1 MPATLC
7 PMIKMQFFGTT
18 GSFTGLP
25 LAGGLIYTCIP
36 GGTIAQI
43 QLTYTDSTAT
53 TANPSPVVLD
63 SQGMANIWL
72 VGFYRFFVY
81 DANSVLQYTVD
92 NVSSGASGTS
102 GTTQWTTLGY
112 TFAYI
117 SATQFSATGSYAASF
132 PIGTRIQAVVT
143 AGTIYGTVTAVSV
156 GGSPIITTVTV
167 LWDST
172 GLDAGLSTVATGI
185 ISITSGSLPVLPVVT
200 ESGNYSFLKTDYNQ
214 TFVSTSAAN
223 TQLTLPAA
231 ANMASGSFLKIKN
244 ANTGVVTLLG
254 TSDGIANQTLQP
266 NDEVTIFS
274 NGGALFGKPIT
285 TPFIPSIRDRFR
297 NLVAIS
303 NNTNSIPVTADE
315 VILQNANG
323 IPTRITGFSV
333 TPSMANAGINGLD
346 TGAAA
351 NGTFYHLWCIASSNG
366 ANASLLSVQP
376 PTNAANL
383 TLPANYT
390 YTSWLGS
397 FLWTTANNFI
407 ASIQMDNRVAIG
419 PQAILTA
426 GANTVGLAFS
436 FANVVPATAKVVH
449 GIANSGANTC
459 ITTIS
464 SNAALLGQIILTQIA
479 TTNQMPFRMQLTT
492 ASSLFYKVAANQ
504 INLSAS
510 GWEY

>member
-1 MPATLC
+1 MPATLM
-7 PMIKMQFFGTT
+7 PMPKMQFWGVT
-18 GSFTGLP
+18 GNYTGLP

-43 QLTYTDSTAT
+43 QLSYTDSTAT
-53 TANPSPVVLD
+53 VANPSPVVLD
-63 SQGMANIWL
+63 SQGMGNIWL
-72 VGFYRFFVY
+72 VGTYKIFVY
-81 DANSVLQYTVD
+81 DANNVLQYTVD
-92 NVSSGASGTS
+92 NVSSGSGTS
-102 GTTQWTTLGY
+102 TGATQWTPVTYTL
-112 TFAYI
+112 AYI
-117 SATQFSATGSYAASF
+117 SATQFSATGSYAATF

-143 AGTIYGTVTAVSV
+143 SGTIYGTVTAVSV
-156 GGSPIITTVTV
+156 GGSPVITTVTV

-172 GLDAGLSTVATGI
+172 GLDAGLSTVSVGI

-214 TFVSTSAAN
+214 TFKSTSAAN

-254 TSDGIANQTLQP
+254 TSDGIANQVLLP
-266 NDEVTIFS
+266 NDEITIFS
-274 NGGALFGKPIT
+274 DGSSLYGKPIT
-285 TPFIPSIRDRFR
+285 TPLSALRDTAR
-297 NLVAIS
+297 NLQAIS
-303 NNTNSIPVTADE
+303 NNTNAIPITADE
-315 VILQNANG
+315 IILQNAAG
-323 IPTRITGFSV
+323 VPMRITAFSV
-333 TPSMANAGINGLD
+333 TANIASAAGLNALD
-346 TGAAA
+346 TGSAA
-351 NGTFYHLWCIASSNG
+351 NGTFYHLWAIASSNG

-407 ASIQMDNRVAIG
+407 ASIQMDNRVSIG

-436 FANVVPATAKVVH
+436 FANVVPNTAKVVH

-504 INLSAS
+504 INLLAS